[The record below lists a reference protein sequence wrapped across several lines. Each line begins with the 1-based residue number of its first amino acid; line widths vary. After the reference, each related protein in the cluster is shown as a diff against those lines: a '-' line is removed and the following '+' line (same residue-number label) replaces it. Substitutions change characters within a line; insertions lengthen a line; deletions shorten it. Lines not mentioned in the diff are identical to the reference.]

1 MSEESDATTTYP
13 EIEIFE
19 NNEAEDNE
27 NNHDIYNIYIYIYI
41 YIYNTYNV

>member
-27 NNHDIYNIYIYIYI
+27 NNHDIYNIYIYIY
-41 YIYNTYNV
+41 NTYNI